1 MKNFLR
7 EDMNITIINKKYLNL
22 FLGLVVSVAIYF
34 ILISFNIA
42 HIAAITAAIT
52 TLTVVWWVTEA
63 LPIPV
68 TSLVPFVLLPL
79 FGVLD
84 HQAVSSALGSHVILL
99 LMGAFMLSKALE
111 KSNVHERLAIYMIK
125 IVGLSSGKRLVFAF
139 MLTSALLS
147 MWISNT
153 ATTLIMLPIALAI
166 LAKVENRAL
175 SCALILGIAY
185 SASLGGVATPIGT
198 PPNVIFM
205 GIYQESIGKE
215 MGFLSWMKI
224 GVPVVVVSLPLMA
237 LWLTRNIN
245 TSLDLKLPPLSSW
258 RSDEKRV
265 LLIFGLTALAW
276 ITRQEPFGGWTGLLA
291 LKGVGDST
299 IALAA
304 VVIMFIVPDGKKG
317 RLLDWDT
324 AVTIPWGMLL
334 LFAGGIAIAKG
345 FVASGLSALLGDWLA
360 SMATISV
367 LAMIFIICLLVTYL
381 TEITSN
387 TATATLLLPI
397 LAAAALTIGQDPLL
411 FMIPATICAS
421 CAFMLP
427 VATAPNAIAYG
438 TGEVEIKEMVREGF
452 ILSLLTVFTTTGVT
466 YLMLG

>member
-1 MKNFLR
+1 M
-7 EDMNITIINKKYLNL
+7 
-22 FLGLVVSVAIYF
+22 
-34 ILISFNIA
+34 
-42 HIAAITAAIT
+42 
-52 TLTVVWWVTEA
+52 TVTWWVTEA

-68 TSLVPFVLLPL
+68 TSIVPFVLLPL

-84 HQAVSSALGSHVILL
+84 HKSVSSALGSHVILL

-111 KSNVHERLAIYMIK
+111 KSNVHERLAIYMIRL
-125 IVGLSSGKRLVFAF
+125 VGLSSGKRLVFAF
-139 MLTSALLS
+139 MLASASLS

-166 LAKVENRAL
+166 LAKVNNRAL

-205 GIYQESIGKE
+205 GIYEESIGKE
-215 MGFLSWMKI
+215 MGFLAWMKI
-224 GVPVVVVSLPLMA
+224 GVPVVLISLPLMA
-237 LWLTRNIN
+237 LWLTRNIS
-245 TSLDLKLPPLSSW
+245 TSLDLALPKLSPW
-258 RSDEKRV
+258 GSDEKRV
-265 LLIFGLTALAW
+265 LIIFGLTALAW
-276 ITRQEPFGGWTGLLA
+276 ITRQEPFGGWTGLLG

-304 VVIMFIVPDGKKG
+304 VVLMFMTPDGKKG
-317 RLLDWDT
+317 RLLDWNT

-345 FVASGLSALLGDWLA
+345 FVASGLSNLIGDWLA
-360 SMATISV
+360 SMATISI
-367 LAMIFIICLLVTYL
+367 LSMIFIICLLVTYL

-397 LAAAALTIGQDPLL
+397 LAAAALTSGQDPLL
-411 FMIPATICAS
+411 FMVPATICAS

>member
-1 MKNFLR
+1 
-7 EDMNITIINKKYLNL
+7 MNIKTLDNKYVNL
-22 FLGLVVSVAIYF
+22 LLGLIIALGVYF
-34 ILISFNIA
+34 TLIGFDIDKA
-42 HIAAITAAIT
+42 AAITAAIT
-52 TLTVVWWVTEA
+52 ALTVTWWVTES

-68 TSLVPFVLLPL
+68 TSIVPFVLLPL

-84 HQAVSSALGSHVILL
+84 HKSVSSALGSHVILL

-111 KSNVHERLAIYMIK
+111 KSNVHERLAIYMIRL
-125 IVGLSSGKRLVFAF
+125 VGLSSGKRLVFAF
-139 MLTSALLS
+139 MLASASLS

-166 LAKVENRAL
+166 LAKVNNRAL

-205 GIYQESIGKE
+205 GIYEESIGKE
-215 MGFLSWMKI
+215 MGFLAWMKI
-224 GVPVVVVSLPLMA
+224 GVPVVLISLPLMA

-245 TSLDLKLPPLSSW
+245 TSLDIALPQLSSW
-258 RSDEKRV
+258 GSDEKRV
-265 LLIFGLTALAW
+265 LIIFGLTALAW
-276 ITRQEPFGGWTGLLA
+276 ITRQEPFGGWTGLLG

-304 VVIMFIVPDGKKG
+304 VVLMFMTPDGKKG
-317 RLLDWDT
+317 RLLDWNT

-345 FVASGLSALLGDWLA
+345 FVASGLSHLIGDWLA
-360 SMATISV
+360 SMATISI
-367 LAMIFIICLLVTYL
+367 LSMIFIICLLVTYL

-397 LAAAALTIGQDPLL
+397 LAAAALTSGQDPLL
-411 FMIPATICAS
+411 FMVPATICAS